1 MKSNGSSSSLGETD
15 SKNYRDIKEIYKVT
29 KTLGQGQQTKVKKG
43 KHRET
48 KQEVAIK
55 VLSKKKITEKEQSY
69 LQEELAI
76 LKSLDHPNIVKFI
89 DFFEDDSHFCI
100 VMELLQGGALFDS
113 IIEQQKNVSNS
124 FSEPEVRDAIM
135 SLADAMAYYHNMGVV
150 HRDIKPENILLQSKE
165 QGITSLKIA
174 DFGIA
179 KKLEDDQMASSL
191 CGTPAYVAPEVLD
204 RKPYGMECDCWSIG
218 IIAYILLSGN
228 HPFNC
233 SDQTKLFNEIKNCEY
248 NFDDQEWANISDD
261 AKDFISKILVADP
274 KQRLTAAQM
283 MEHPWMKASF

>member
-1 MKSNGSSSSLGETD
+1 MRKSY
-15 SKNYRDIKEIYKVT
+15 SKLVIKKEEVAQEPSRPTTRLESKRLSKV
-29 KTLGQGQQTKVKKG
+29 G
-43 KHRET
+43 KLVIKSENTSPRHEY

-150 HRDIKPENILLQSKE
+150 HRDIKPSNLLIGPNGIILC
-165 QGITSLKIA
+165 
-174 DFGIA
+174 DFGQCRVALDSIDSDEA
-179 KKLEDDQMASSL
+179 RQMAEKVQLTLEVGSRWYKS
-191 CGTPAYVAPEVLD
+191 PE
-204 RKPYGMECDCWSIG
+204 
-218 IIAYILLSGN
+218 
-228 HPFNC
+228 
-233 SDQTKLFNEIKNCEY
+233 
-248 NFDDQEWANISDD
+248 
-261 AKDFISKILVADP
+261 
-274 KQRLTAAQM
+274 
-283 MEHPWMKASF
+283 